1 MIECTKCGATNT
13 DDRETCFK
21 CTAVLDKPISRSP
34 ARKKNPS
41 VGFIIALIIVF
52 GIAYQVMKPYR
63 GRGRGRSGHTPVR
76 GCMANMKMLENALE
90 MYDMDTPPEAGQ
102 TTVVCKNLEP
112 VSVKNFPL
120 VEGGYL
126 QRWSKCPLT
135 YREKPMDAEYFVTRE
150 GIDVGYALYVYCT
163 IHGTISNPITKFDK
177 KPFSIW

>member
-52 GIAYQVMKPYR
+52 GIAYQVMKPYQ
-63 GRGRGRSGHTPVR
+63 GRRGHTPVYR
-76 GCMANMKMLENALE
+76 CKINMKMLENALE

-102 TTVVCKNLEP
+102 TTVVCRTLEP

-120 VEGGYL
+120 VKGGYV
-126 QRWSKCPLT
+126 QRWPKCPLT
-135 YREKPMDAEYFVTRE
+135 NREKPMDAEYFVARK
-150 GIDVGYALYVYCT
+150 GIDEGYALYVFCT
-163 IHGTISNPITKFDK
+163 IHGTISNPITKYDK
-177 KPFSIW
+177 KPFSLW